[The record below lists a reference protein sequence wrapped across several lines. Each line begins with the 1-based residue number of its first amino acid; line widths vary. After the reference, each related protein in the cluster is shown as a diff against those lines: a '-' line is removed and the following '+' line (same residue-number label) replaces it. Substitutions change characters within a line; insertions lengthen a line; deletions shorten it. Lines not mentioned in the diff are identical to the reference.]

1 MYHNLCL
8 LCPYVFAKLT
18 NIQMRV
24 MKQILLVAATR
35 FEIQPTLDFLNQYSK
50 KNIHVTFLITGVGM
64 LNTGF
69 CLGKHLAKN
78 QYDFA
83 IQAGIAGSFR
93 RDVALGAVVQ
103 VVSEQYGDFG
113 VEEADGRFTDMQ
125 EMGFIE
131 TNYLKNDYEIKNVPI
146 AKGLTVQ
153 KVHGFQTNID
163 KIVIKYNPD
172 IETMEGIAFFQACL
186 HYSLDFLA
194 LRGISNYVESRN
206 RPAWNIPLA
215 VQNVNKLVIRYLSE
229 L

>member
-1 MYHNLCL
+1 
-8 LCPYVFAKLT
+8 
-18 NIQMRV
+18 

-35 FEIQPTLDFLNQYSK
+35 FEIQPTLDFLNQSEQ
-50 KNIHVTFLITGVGM
+50 NTSHVTILITGVGM

-69 CLGKHLAKN
+69 YLGQHLAKH
-78 QYDFA
+78 QYDIA

-93 RDVALGAVVQ
+93 REMPLGSVVQ

-113 VEEADGRFTDMQ
+113 VEEADGSFTDMQ

-131 TNYLKNDYEIKNVPI
+131 TNYLKNDYEIKNVPV

-153 KVHGFQTNID
+153 KVHGFQPNID
-163 KIVIKYNPD
+163 KIIIKYNPD

-186 HYSLDFLA
+186 HHSLDFLA

-206 RPAWNIPLA
+206 RAAWNIPLA
-215 VQNVNKLVIRYLSE
+215 IQNVNNLVIRYLSE
-229 L
+229 LDTN

>member
-1 MYHNLCL
+1 MPL
-8 LCPYVFAKLT
+8 LFLLLYEFAI
-18 NIQMRV
+18 IQMRL

-35 FEIQPTLDFLNQYSK
+35 FEIQPTIDFLHQYQK
-50 KNIHVTFLITGVGM
+50 KNIHVTVLVTGVGI

-69 CLGKHLAKN
+69 HLGQHLAVN
-78 QYDFA
+78 HYDLA

-93 RDVALGAVVQ
+93 REMPLGEVVQ
-103 VVSEQYGDFG
+103 VISEQYGDFG
-113 VEEADGRFTDMQ
+113 VEEADGSFTDMQ

-131 TNYLKNDYEIKNVPI
+131 TNYLKNDYEIKNVPV

-153 KVHGFQTNID
+153 KVHGFQSNID

-186 HYSLDFLA
+186 HHSLDFLE

-206 RPAWNIPLA
+206 RAAWNIPLA
-215 VQNVNKLVIRYLSE
+215 IQNVNNLVIRYLSE
-229 L
+229 F